1 MADTKCCNCVRSPPQ
16 ELLRLYEKTPR
27 TKDRGML
34 LSTHSDKAHMR
45 RHAAAEGARQDVA

>member
-34 LSTHSDKAHMR
+34 LSTHSDKEHMR
-45 RHAAAEGARQDVA
+45 RHAAAEGARQDAA